1 MPYQIFLSRTVAIG
15 IPSRT
20 VQCIEQNGAR
30 GCSFSRIGPDRRDPF
45 GEGASLMQ
53 EAKAARSRRLSAACA
68 QGGGPASRRP
78 LGAGRTAALPRM
90 AGQDLDRLISEDA
103 HA

>member
-1 MPYQIFLSRTVAIG
+1 
-15 IPSRT
+15 
-20 VQCIEQNGAR
+20 
-30 GCSFSRIGPDRRDPF
+30 
-45 GEGASLMQ
+45 MQ